1 MSQSA
6 IPVEPANR
14 HVLVVED
21 DLFFSVRIE
30 NMLQG
35 AGYIPQV
42 VTDAVQAV
50 ACAASV
56 PTALVI
62 VNFGSDRLSP
72 AEVTRRV
79 KALPDA
85 PPVLGF
91 VPHKWMPQVRPAAL
105 GAGCDL
111 LVANS
116 ALVRRLPQLAAR
128 LAPLDGAN
136 VSIAEAAALGADEEE
151 ENETA

>member
-1 MSQSA
+1 MSQNA
-6 IPVEPANR
+6 RRAEPANR
-14 HVLVVED
+14 RVLVVED
-21 DLFFSVRIE
+21 DLLFSVRIE
-30 NMLQG
+30 NMLRG
-35 AGYIPQV
+35 AGYAPQV

-50 ACAASV
+50 ACAAN
-56 PTALVI
+56 PPAALVI

-72 AEVTRRV
+72 AEVTRQV

-91 VPHKWMPQVRPAAL
+91 VPHTWMAQVRPNAM